1 MLTLADIQTSAFQTA
16 SGFCPTSQDFLDM
29 VNQTIPRLLQRGD
42 WPGTLMPVRVSVRN
56 GQVTWFRN
64 VGQVRSMH
72 ACRGNIPVRPV
83 WYEFLEYRGG
93 RHQWEGERGRERHM
107 TMQYRAPTYQ
117 DIYGPNCTVRL
128 YIDAQED
135 LGATVQIFGTDN
147 NNQPLRTNNGD
158 GTWSD
163 GVTITAATQSDGL
176 YGSTS
181 TFVSRIDRVV
191 KSKTQSTARLFAY
204 DSVQHVLFDLAVY
217 EPSETVPSYLR
228 YQLDGGRPGPT
239 CQESVIALVKL
250 KFLPVSSP
258 TDGLIFLE
266 GAQGALLHG
275 FRAVKREEAGDTQ
288 GATSFWKLAVEELNR
303 GLEDQDPEGPVAVNN
318 VFAGRSF
325 SNHLF

>member
-1 MLTLADIQTSAFQTA
+1 MLTLQNVQTPAFQTA
-16 SGFCPTSQDFLDM
+16 SGYCTTSQDFLDM
-29 VNQTIPRLLQRGD
+29 TNQVIPRLLQRGD

-56 GQVTWFRN
+56 GQVTWFRY

-72 ACRGNIPVRPV
+72 SCRGNIPVHPV
-83 WYEFLEYRGG
+83 WYEFLEWRGS
-93 RHQWEGERGRERHM
+93 RHPHEWEGMRERERHM
-107 TMQYRAPTYQ
+107 TEQYHAPTYN
-117 DIYGPNCTVRL
+117 DIYGLNCTVRL
-128 YIDAQED
+128 YVDAQED
-135 LGATVQIFGTDN
+135 VGATVQIFGTDN

-163 GVTITAATQSDGL
+163 GVTITSQMPF
-176 YGSTS
+176 GSTS

-191 KSKTQSTARLFAY
+191 CSKTQSTKRLYAY
-204 DSVQHVLFDLAVY
+204 DSVQNVLYDLAVY

-239 CQESVIALVKL
+239 CCETVIALVKL
-250 KFLPVSSP
+250 KFLPVSAP

-275 FRAVKREEAGDTQ
+275 FRAVKREEAGDYQ
-288 GATSFWKLAVEELNR
+288 GAGLAWKAAVEELNR
-303 GLEDQDPEGPVAVNN
+303 GIEDQDPDGPVAVNN
-318 VFAGRSF
+318 IFGAGRAF